1 MKLKELLKEISPL
14 QVRGDINIE
23 VKGITYDSRQ
33 VETGWVFVAIR
44 GLQDDGH
51 KYISRALEAGA
62 SAVVYSDD
70 TQEFAAPAAVL
81 VDNPRQALACLAA
94 AYYGHPSR
102 KFRLIGVTGTNGKT
116 STTSLL
122 KTIFRAAD
130 RKTGLFGTIENTLDD
145 RVLPASHTTP
155 ESRDLQEMFR
165 QLADM
170 EADCCVMEVSSHAL
184 SLERVACCD
193 FNGAVF
199 TNLTQDHLDFHRD
212 MEDYFQAKL
221 KLFAMLPG
229 DGKHYAVLNA
239 DDPASARIA
248 ASTGARVIWYGIRNP
263 ADFSAEDIHTGLT
276 GTTFTL
282 RYPGGKIPLGLTLTG
297 RFSVY
302 NCLAAVATAMEEGI
316 GPGVIAGALSEARVS
331 GRFEPV
337 TEGQDFAVV
346 VDYAHTP
353 DSLENVL
360 NTAREITR
368 NRVIVVFGCGGD
380 RDSSKRPLM
389 GEIGVRLSDVA
400 ILTSDNP
407 RTEDPMRILAQV
419 EEGARRAG
427 DHYKII
433 GNRREAIE
441 EAVAMAGPG
450 DLVLIA
456 GKGHEEYQIIG
467 TTRHPFSDFQVARQ
481 AISHRSSR

>member
-14 QVRGDINIE
+14 QVRGDADIQVE
-23 VKGITYDSRQ
+23 GITYDSRQ
-33 VETGWVFVAIR
+33 VRPGWIFVAIR

-51 KYISRALEAGA
+51 HYIPRALEAGA
-62 SAVVYSDD
+62 SAVVYSDG
-70 TQEFAAPAAVL
+70 TRHFSARAAVL
-81 VDNPRQALACLAA
+81 VENPRKALACMSAA
-94 AYYGHPSR
+94 FYGHPSR
-102 KFRLIGVTGTNGKT
+102 SFRLIGVTGTNGKT

-145 RVLPASHTTP
+145 QVLPASHTTP

-165 QLADM
+165 LLADM
-170 EADCCVMEVSSHAL
+170 NADCCVMEVSSHAL

-212 MEDYFQAKL
+212 MEEYFQAKK
-221 KLFAMLPG
+221 KLFTMLPS
-229 DGKHYAVLNA
+229 DRDHYVILNA
-239 DDPASARIA
+239 DDPASVRIADATQARI
-248 ASTGARVIWYGIRNP
+248 IWYGIRNP
-263 ADFSAEDIHTGLT
+263 ADFMAEDIHTGLT

-302 NCLAAVATAMEEGI
+302 NSLAAVAAAIQEGI
-316 GPGVIAGALSEARVS
+316 SPEVIAGALSGARVS

-337 TEGQDFAVV
+337 NEGQDFAVV

-360 NTAREITR
+360 NTAREIAR

-380 RDSSKRPLM
+380 RDSTKRPLM

-407 RTEDPMRILAQV
+407 RTEDPMGILAQV

-456 GKGHEEYQIIG
+456 GKGHEDYQIIG

-481 AISHRSSR
+481 AISHRSNR